1 MRGGSGGG
9 EGVNTSL
16 SAHPGQ
22 IILWFWPI
30 SFHVEVGG
38 GGGEGE
44 EEVGVNI
51 SLYAFLLRQV

>member
-9 EGVNTSL
+9 ERVNTSL

-30 SFHVEVGG
+30 SFHAEVGEG
-38 GGGEGE
+38 GGGEEG
-44 EEVGVNI
+44 VGVNI

>member
-30 SFHVEVGG
+30 SFHAEVGG
-38 GGGEGE
+38 GGEEG
-44 EEVGVNI
+44 VGVNI